1 MSYKGNGS
9 ASKTAASP
17 SNGVGFFEH
26 FPKNFIRPYGGTEEP
41 ITDDMVNKRVKFYNC
56 EMLKRPRVAM
66 SELAQ
71 TTTETIKCLSE
82 MKKPIVDPE
91 ALKHI
96 RESMQPLDDLLQPL
110 KLREGTTEGTFL
122 QPNPKLD
129 KYMNKIYVTASN
141 LLTLS
146 TQYTL

>member
-41 ITDDMVNKRVKFYNC
+41 ITDDMVNKRVKFYNS

-71 TTTETIKCLSE
+71 TTTETIKCLGE

-96 RESMQPLDDLLQPL
+96 RESMQLLNDLQPL
-110 KLREGTTEGTFL
+110 KLREGTSEATEA
-122 QPNPKLD
+122 NVKAA
-129 KYMNKIYVTASN
+129 VTYDHFYSQIR
-141 LLTLS
+141 S
-146 TQYTL
+146 WISI